1 MRTGA
6 SSVVTSFLP
15 SGQPSIRRPPMRR
28 RVEACYP
35 FHPAT
40 LSVFHR
46 KWQALRQF
54 QQTRGA
60 LAMFAQWISYVYK
73 DSHTKARNEA
83 LITLGS
89 APLDWAS
96 FRAEI

>member
-1 MRTGA
+1 MDGGGHGVR
-6 SSVVTSFLP
+6 
-15 SGQPSIRRPPMRR
+15 QRR
-28 RVEACYP
+28 RRGTICVRGSRLAIP

-73 DSHTKARNEA
+73 DAHHE
-83 LITLGS
+83 G
-89 APLDWAS
+89 
-96 FRAEI
+96 AE